1 MRDSA
6 TSFALAESVFELAA
20 HLLGEKVEPAADGAA
35 VAQKR
40 ASRGDMRRQPVELLA
55 HVGLGREDDGL
66 LVEPVGIERRR
77 GAEERRDLR
86 LELCP
91 DGLGPARRRGF
102 DRSDEPFHRLELP
115 GEDARQRPAFGAPRL
130 GERRDGARDAG
141 LERVGKL
148 GARRRVALVL
158 DLDDAAHGKQPVDGG
173 RLDAGRQLQAADGIE
188 ERGEHLLV
196 EAHPRRGRAARD
208 RQVELALAAGEGLLD
223 LPARILADGVETG
236 RIAQPH
242 VEPAAVDGFQLP
254 GPLRRPAHPRL
265 AGKPR
270 HARDRHDAP
279 PERRGP

>member
-40 ASRGDMRRQPVELLA
+40 AGRGDMRRQPVELLA
-55 HVGLGREDDGL
+55 HVGLGRQDDGL

-77 GAEERRDLR
+77 GAEEGRDLR

-91 DGLGPARRRGF
+91 DGLDPARRRGF
-102 DRSDEPFHRLELP
+102 DCRDEPFHRLELP
-115 GEDARQRPAFGAPRL
+115 GEDTRQRPSLGAPRL

-141 LERVGKL
+141 LEGVGKL
-148 GARRRVALVL
+148 GARRLVGLVL
-158 DLDDAAHGKQPVDGG
+158 DLDDAAHGKQPVHGG
-173 RLDAGRQLQAADGIE
+173 RLHPGRQLLAADGIE
-188 ERGEHLLV
+188 ERRKHLLV

-208 RQVELALAAGEGLLD
+208 GQVELALAAGEGLLD

-265 AGKPR
+265 AGKSR